1 MVKLGL
7 LVGRRVP
14 SAGAAAAA
22 AINGWTLTP
31 SQSSSNHLCPENE

>member
-7 LVGRRVP
+7 LVERRVP
-14 SAGAAAAA
+14 TAAAASA